1 MTVVPSL
8 SAHAAIVACAHD
20 LVARVDDVAVQLSE
34 QLAGSV
40 PEFFDDDDLIRDV
53 EASAYGNVAA
63 MLSVFR
69 AEAAAE
75 QVPIRPEVI
84 AFASTVARR
93 QLPLE
98 SLIQSYRVGQ
108 TLFSRLWM
116 DVLAERLTDQ
126 QVFIEALHRSFDELN
141 VYLDRVVAQLVSD
154 YERERD
160 RWILGEAAR
169 RTALVERLLRGDR
182 IPVDHAG
189 RQLEHDLHSPQTAL
203 IAWMPPH
210 GEVDLQLNALG
221 RCLGSLISA
230 AGANRML
237 LLPAGTS
244 AMWAWIAGELDMDR
258 LSESADKLPHSEV
271 LIAVGQTIHGED
283 AFRISH
289 EQALRARRVATRMP
303 TPRRL
308 TLHADVAVV
317 ALLAGDEEEA
327 RRYVGRALGELAAR
341 TPAAEQ
347 LRETLWVFLQEGG
360 NTRRASERLFMHRNT
375 VLYRLQRIEALLG
388 HPLDERRLELQVALL
403 LTTTFGDDMLPAGPS
418 YT

>member
-1 MTVVPSL
+1 MGT
-8 SAHAAIVACAHD
+8 AEDAIVACAQD
-20 LVARVDDVAVQLSE
+20 LAARADEVAVALSE

-40 PEFFDDDDLIRDV
+40 PEFFDDDDLIREV

-69 AEAAAE
+69 AETVAE
-75 QVPIRPEVI
+75 QVPIRPEVT

-116 DVLAERLTDQ
+116 DVLAQRLTEQ

-160 RWILGEAAR
+160 RWVLGEAAR
-169 RTALVERLLRGDR
+169 RTAVVERLLRGDR
-182 IPVDHAG
+182 IPVEHAG
-189 RQLEHDLHSPQTAL
+189 RQLNHDLRAPQTAL
-203 IAWMPPH
+203 VAWMPSH
-210 GEVDLQLNALG
+210 GEVNLQLGALAG
-221 RCLGSLISA
+221 CLTALTAA
-230 AGANRML
+230 AGAPRML
-237 LLPAGTS
+237 MVPAGTC
-244 AMWAWIAGELDMDR
+244 AMWAWIAGTPDLDR
-258 LSESADKLPHSEV
+258 LAECADRLPKSEV
-271 LIAVGQTIHGED
+271 LIAAGQTTEGVD
-283 AFRISH
+283 GFRISH
-289 EQALRARRVATRMP
+289 EQAQRARRVAARMP
-303 TPRRL
+303 APPRL
-308 TLHADVAVV
+308 TRHADVATV

-327 RRYVGRALGELAAR
+327 RRFVARTLGELAAR
-341 TPAAEQ
+341 TTAAEQ

-388 HPLDERRLELQVALL
+388 HPLEQRRLDVEVALL
-403 LTTTFGDDMLPAGPS
+403 LTATFGADMLPAEPD
-418 YT
+418 YP

>member
-53 EASAYGNVAA
+53 EASAYGNVTA

-69 AEAAAE
+69 AEAVAE

-160 RWILGEAAR
+160 RWVLGEAAR

-182 IPVDHAG
+182 IPVDHAS
-189 RQLEHDLHSPQTAL
+189 RQLEHDLRSPQTAL

-230 AGANRML
+230 AGVNRML

-244 AMWAWIAGELDMDR
+244 AMWAWIAGQLDMDR
-258 LSESADKLPHSEV
+258 LSESADKLPDSEV

-317 ALLAGDEEEA
+317 ALLARDEEEA
-327 RRYVGRALGELAAR
+327 RRYVWRALGELAAR

-388 HPLDERRLELQVALL
+388 HPLDERRLELEVALL
-403 LTTTFGDDMLPAGPS
+403 LTTTFGDDMLPAGPG

>member
-1 MTVVPSL
+1 MVTSL
-8 SAHAAIVACAHD
+8 SAHDAIMACAHD
-20 LVARVDDVAVQLSE
+20 LEARADDVAVQLSE

-69 AEAAAE
+69 AEAVAE

-160 RWILGEAAR
+160 RWLLGEAAR
-169 RTALVERLLRGDR
+169 RSALVERLLRGDR
-182 IPVDHAG
+182 IPVDHAS
-189 RQLEHDLHSPQTAL
+189 RQLDHDLRAPQTAL
-203 IAWMPPH
+203 IAWMPSH

-221 RCLGSLISA
+221 RALGSLSSR
-230 AGANRML
+230 AGVPRML
-237 LLPAGTS
+237 HLPAGTS
-244 AMWAWIAGELDMDR
+244 AMWAWIAGDVDTDR
-258 LSESADKLPHSEV
+258 LVESAGQLPDSEV
-271 LIAVGQTIHGED
+271 LIAVGQTTCGAD

-289 EQALRARRVATRMP
+289 EQALRARRVAARMP
-303 TPRRL
+303 APPRL
-308 TLHADVAVV
+308 TLHAEVATV

-327 RRYVGRALGELAAR
+327 RRFVARALGELAAR
-341 TPAAEQ
+341 TAAAEQ

-360 NTRRASERLFMHRNT
+360 STRRASERLFMHRNT
-375 VLYRLQRIEALLG
+375 VLYRLQRIEAMLG
-388 HPLDERRLELQVALL
+388 HSLDERRLDLQVALL
-403 LTTTFGDDMLPAGPS
+403 LTATFGQDMLPDDPLPDQ
-418 YT
+418 